1 MAKDFPL
8 LHSEALPDKDAAVA
22 CCQKTIRMKMPMKI
36 AHIAVPLAALA
47 LAGCAADGE
56 LDVSSGVGVTAT
68 RTGCPTV
75 AVADGTGDI
84 TLFNPASSQDAD
96 AVDVVA
102 TITKVRPSCS
112 SGGAKIYSV
121 ADFEVQARRMDPR
134 GARSVTLPYFSTV
147 VQGGSAVVAKR
158 VGQVTLNFADGQ
170 DRATGMAK
178 AASYIDP
185 VAAALP
191 AEIVQKITKK
201 RKAGDPDA
209 ALDPMADPE
218 VRAAIQR
225 ASFELLLG
233 FQLTE
238 DQLRYNVTR

>member
-1 MAKDFPL
+1 MKIL
-8 LHSEALPDKDAAVA
+8 LHAA
-22 CCQKTIRMKMPMKI
+22 
-36 AHIAVPLAALA
+36 PLALLV
-47 LAGCAADGE
+47 LAGCAKDGE
-56 LDVSSGVGVTAT
+56 LEVNSGVGVTAT

-84 TLFNPASSQDAD
+84 TLFVQGAPQNAD
-96 AVDVVA
+96 SVDVVA
-102 TITKVRPSCS
+102 SITKVRPSCNS
-112 SGGAKIYSV
+112 SGAKIYSV
-121 ADFEVQARRMDPR
+121 ADFEVQARRSDAR

-147 VQGGSAVVAKR
+147 VQGGTAVVAKR
-158 VGQVTLNFADGQ
+158 IGQVTVNFADGQ
-170 DRATGMAK
+170 YRAQAAAK
-178 AASYIDP
+178 GAAYIDP
-185 VAAALP
+185 ASAALP
-191 AEIVQKITKK
+191 PEIVQKITRK
-201 RKAGDPDA
+201 RKPGDADA